1 MPPPVDTNHRPA
13 LRRLIGFC
21 PGYEPHLGINLM
33 SRIYL
38 FTASKMEANPVFQ
51 VAKLKQAGKE
61 YVPGDPF
68 RVTPNEV
75 TLIISG
81 MGPQNAK
88 ASATVAFSPWTDN
101 ASSSPHPARE
111 KPDFV
116 LVIGLCGGLTES
128 VREDEIVA
136 YATCRSERKNGPMLP
151 CCETITRR
159 LPELLSPQG
168 IRCRLVDGTTSP
180 QIATRKSDREALNRS
195 GASVVDMESY
205 EILTVAAKAGIPV
218 AVLRVV
224 SDSFERELPNFN
236 TALNAQGDLDGRKAL
251 RIALGAPLRTFKL
264 LAANKRA
271 LRQLT
276 PALEVVLRADW
287 PISSGIE

>member
-1 MPPPVDTNHRPA
+1 
-13 LRRLIGFC
+13 
-21 PGYEPHLGINLM
+21 M

-38 FTASKMEANPVFQ
+38 FTASKMEADPVFQ
-51 VAKLKQAGKE
+51 VAGLKEAGKA

-68 RVTPNEV
+68 RVTSNEV
-75 TLIISG
+75 TLIVSG
-81 MGPQNAK
+81 MGPQK
-88 ASATVAFSPWTDN
+88 ASASASAALSRWTDN
-101 ASSSPHPARE
+101 ASSSSHPAPE

-128 VREDEIVA
+128 ARECEIVA
-136 YATCRSERKNGPMLP
+136 YATCRSERKHGPMLP
-151 CCETITRR
+151 CCQTITRR
-159 LPELLSPQG
+159 LPELLGPHG
-168 IRCRLVDGTTSP
+168 IGCRLVDGTTSP
-180 QIATRKSDREALNRS
+180 QIATRKSEREALNRS

-205 EILTVAAKAGIPV
+205 EILTVAAHAGIP
-218 AVLRVV
+218 AGVLRVV

-271 LRQLT
+271 LHQLT
-276 PALEVVLRADW
+276 PALDVVLRADW
-287 PISSGIE
+287 PILSGIE